1 MDSTR
6 LKKVERL
13 VQKEL
18 SLYFQPLSAHYLGRL
33 ISVSSVA
40 ISPDLSM
47 AKVYISIFPLDKDDA
62 VFSMVK
68 SEISQIKFHI
78 GKKLRNQLRKMPDLQ
93 FLVDDTLEKS
103 ERISKLLSQ
112 K

>member
-33 ISVSSVA
+33 ISVSGVN
-40 ISPDLSM
+40 ISPDLSL
-47 AKVYISIFPLDKDDA
+47 AKVYISIFPLDKDEA
-62 VFSMVK
+62 VINMVK
-68 SEISQIKFHI
+68 SEISQIKFHV
-78 GKKLRNQLRKMPDLQ
+78 GKKLRNQLRKMPDFQ
-93 FLVDDTLEKS
+93 FFVDDSLEKS
-103 ERISKLLSQ
+103 ERINELLS
-112 K
+112 KK